1 MIYWKDFALD
11 SDLGPY
17 LALIDGDNDPVIRVK
32 RSDSGRRNQDDAGG
46 KLSENASRSQIQ
58 ETGQGQQPARM
69 VGLSS
74 SALSRTETF
83 ALQSRLTNASDM
95 EVEHDGTSL
104 ARITNTSQS
113 SGFGP
118 I

>member
-11 SDLGPY
+11 TNLGPY
-17 LALIDGDNDPVIRVK
+17 LALTDGDNDLVIRVK
-32 RSDSGRRNQDDAGG
+32 RSDSSKRNQDDASGN
-46 KLSENASRSQIQ
+46 LSGIARKSQIQ

-83 ALQSRLTNASDM
+83 AQSRLTIASDT
-95 EVEHDGTSL
+95 EVELEETSL
-104 ARITNTSQS
+104 ARIT
-113 SGFGP
+113 P
-118 I
+118 L